1 MDSGS
6 DIGTGDVG
14 QDMGLWTVWVTG
26 DRCLA
31 LVTCYNGLLQ
41 QGTNSGQTRR
51 PIFFVFYL
59 LSQWRWSGTDFYLAG
74 FLFVSIHILSPILNT
89 FTINQYGPNSHLDV
103 LGFV

>member
-1 MDSGS
+1 MDNGT
-6 DIGTGDVG
+6 DIGIGDVG

-51 PIFFVFYL
+51 PIFFWFFIFLANGDGVERISIL
-59 LSQWRWSGTDFYLAG
+59 LDFYLY
-74 FLFVSIHILSPILNT
+74 
-89 FTINQYGPNSHLDV
+89 QYI
-103 LGFV
+103 F